1 MKISEVIRDCISDDC
16 WELLNTVIYILIMS
30 SGQCIDQ
37 TKLLNGLAEWENMF
51 FMCFVYP
58 SIYWWFYF
66 PCIIQHIQNGDTS
79 GSDHRTPS
87 VVLDIESL
95 AQSSDFCSGSPKM
108 TVSSFLFI
116 VNLGSSSHKMY
127 TNCSRQHTSLGFSL
141 VYLSLFIFLL
151 EGTIAEMV
159 LSSREID

>member
-1 MKISEVIRDCISDDC
+1 MYFRWLLWIVKHCYLHIDHEFWSMHRSNKI
-16 WELLNTVIYILIMS
+16 
-30 SGQCIDQ
+30 
-37 TKLLNGLAEWENMF
+37 AEWSGWMRKYVF
-51 FMCFVYP
+51 YVFCV
-58 SIYWWFYF
+58 SINILMIFSF
-66 PCIIQHIQNGDTS
+66 PCIIQRIQNGDTS

>member
-1 MKISEVIRDCISDDC
+1 MKIFEVIRDCISDDC
-16 WELLNTVIYILIMS
+16 CELLNTVIYILIMS

-37 TKLLNGLAEWENMF
+37 TKLLNEKICFLCVLCIHQYTDDF
-51 FMCFVYP
+51 F
-58 SIYWWFYF
+58 F

-79 GSDHRTPS
+79 GSDHRTLS

-116 VNLGSSSHKMY
+116 VNLGSSSHKMH

-151 EGTIAEMV
+151 EGAIAEMV
-159 LSSREID
+159 LSNREID

>member
-1 MKISEVIRDCISDDC
+1 MRKYVFYVFCVSI
-16 WELLNTVIYILIMS
+16 NILMI
-30 SGQCIDQ
+30 
-37 TKLLNGLAEWENMF
+37 F
-51 FMCFVYP
+51 F
-58 SIYWWFYF
+58 F
-66 PCIIQHIQNGDTS
+66 PCIIQHIQNGDSS

-108 TVSSFLFI
+108 TVSSILFI
-116 VNLGSSSHKMY
+116 VNLGSSSQKMY
-127 TNCSRQHTSLGFSL
+127 TNCSRKQTSLGFSL